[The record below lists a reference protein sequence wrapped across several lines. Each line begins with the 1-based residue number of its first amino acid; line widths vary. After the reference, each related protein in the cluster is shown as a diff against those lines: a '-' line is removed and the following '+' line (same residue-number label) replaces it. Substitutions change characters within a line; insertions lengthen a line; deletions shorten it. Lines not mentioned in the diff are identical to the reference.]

1 MGMSRLRALFP
12 VLVVILVFGGV
23 VLAQSAPPQTKPQA
37 SPAPVDEFLKGTV
50 AQDMPGLTQPVLT
63 KEVKPK
69 YTPDAMRAKIQG
81 RVKIQMVVAT
91 DGTVDRARVVES
103 LDAATGLDA
112 AALAA
117 AKQYVF
123 TPAKLRDR
131 VVPVAVDVYLEFRL
145 H

>member
-1 MGMSRLRALFP
+1 
-12 VLVVILVFGGV
+12 
-23 VLAQSAPPQTKPQA
+23 
-37 SPAPVDEFLKGTV
+37 VDEFLKGTV